1 MFFPKNEVE
10 VFIDDKTSVT
20 IREVSALEMTV
31 ARNFLANSDLRDD
44 MITNETYA
52 CALCLQSVRTYDEN
66 KKLIKEDVYPEIKV
80 VEDVLQRLDKLIALI
95 ENGADIRINEKKIG
109 VWLGK
114 YTSKVNSLEN

>member
-80 VEDVLQRLDKLIALI
+80 VEDVLQRLDMPIPVWNKVFESYVKFIMPSE
-95 ENGADIRINEKKIG
+95 ENLKK
-109 VWLGK
+109 
-114 YTSKVNSLEN
+114 